1 MGHETLFLSPVRSKT
16 KMKKKNPKKR
26 IDLRPKPAVKEAEI
40 NQENKQTK
48 VKAITATDPRRAPRR
63 EQASQNKATRA
74 GGIDSYNKHRA
85 RNKPPSRPQPS
96 TQQARKHPAEW
107 AATTYNP
114 NQQYKTGQGSRNRKQ
129 QTNSRTQS

>member
-48 VKAITATDPRRAPRR
+48 SEIKSISEHLTNHGRGLAL
-63 EQASQNKATRA
+63 TR
-74 GGIDSYNKHRA
+74 G
-85 RNKPPSRPQPS
+85 
-96 TQQARKHPAEW
+96 
-107 AATTYNP
+107 
-114 NQQYKTGQGSRNRKQ
+114 
-129 QTNSRTQS
+129 